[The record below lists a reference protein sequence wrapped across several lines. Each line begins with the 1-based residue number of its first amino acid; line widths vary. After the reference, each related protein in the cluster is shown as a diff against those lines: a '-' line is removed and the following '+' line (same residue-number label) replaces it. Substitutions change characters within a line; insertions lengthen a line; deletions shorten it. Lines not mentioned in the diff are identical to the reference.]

1 MAVDFNYTKH
11 PRVEERAQQGP
22 ITTTAVRL
30 HVAERGIRA
39 FNARIGLAVTNA
51 VGTMWAAY
59 VFALISLM
67 SLPAVLVGVLPSWR
81 QHFPHWIISASLI
94 SLVGWIS
101 SYFLQLVLLPIIIVG
116 QNIQATAADQRADAT
131 YRDAEAVLHESE
143 QIQNHLKAQDAE
155 IERLLHLVRSLE
167 ERWIKNIEPALPKEK
182 NDQ

>member
-1 MAVDFNYTKH
+1 MAVDFNYTPH
-11 PRVEERAQQGP
+11 PRVDERVHEGP

-39 FNARIGLAVTNA
+39 CNARIGLAVTDA

-59 VFALISLM
+59 IFALISLM

-81 QHFPHWIISASLI
+81 HHFPHWIISASLI

-116 QNIQATAADQRADAT
+116 QNIQAAAADQRADAT

-143 QIQNHLKAQDAE
+143 QIQNHLKAQDTE
-155 IERLLHLVRSLE
+155 IERLLNIVRSLE
-167 ERWIKNIEPALPKEK
+167 ERWIKNIEPALPIVKEDK
-182 NDQ
+182 

>member
-30 HVAERGIRA
+30 HIAERGIRA
-39 FNARIGLAVTNA
+39 FNARIGLTVTNA

-116 QNIQATAADQRADAT
+116 QNIQAAAADKRAEDT
-131 YRDAEAVLHESE
+131 YKDAEAVLSE
-143 QIQNHLKAQDAE
+143 VAKIQHHLEAQDEAIGDILTRLEAMVAE
-155 IERLLHLVRSLE
+155 LAAQR
-167 ERWIKNIEPALPKEK
+167 KQP
-182 NDQ
+182 

>member
-1 MAVDFNYTKH
+1 MDFNYTKH

-67 SLPAVLVGVLPSWR
+67 SLPAVLVGVLPGWR

-116 QNIQATAADQRADAT
+116 QNIQATAADPRADAT

-143 QIQNHLKAQDAE
+143 HIQNHLKAQDAE